1 MENNKPLSKMIKVTY
16 NLQIGRS
23 NGFDMVWTT
32 RLEIYDASTA
42 EQLNKEIDN
51 FISFKD
57 GGCRRNISIKSVEA
71 L

>member
-1 MENNKPLSKMIKVTY
+1 MKEHKPVSRMIKVTY

-32 RLEIYDASTA
+32 RLKVYDSATA
-42 EQLNKEIDN
+42 EELNKHIDE
-51 FISFKD
+51 FIAFKD
-57 GGCRRNISIKSVEA
+57 DGCRRNISVKSIET